1 VEHASAAFLASLG
14 SSLASCSE
22 LDGAF
27 SRPDVVACAEVQDA
41 LVAFNAHLPPA
52 QALPL
57 EKAMA
62 LKQSALSAC
71 LDDASWAAHLG
82 SASASAKAA
91 LLSEA
96 SPGGRAFLGAIPSG
110 KTRME
115 KATFLAE
122 LRLRLGVADAPADSW
137 CSRWDGIMDLLSYH
151 AGSCIA
157 GGERTQR
164 HHAVRDVVFTWA
176 AKAGLHPEKERPSLL
191 LPQHPDDM
199 RTAHRRPAD
208 VYLPALAGSPAA
220 LDFAVT
226 AHQRPE
232 TLALASNQTGATADA
247 YARHKESHLNTAA
260 LCASQG
266 VAFVPMVAETT
277 GLWETGAARVLRHIA
292 AAAAARSGDSADIAY
307 STLLQE
313 LSVVIRS
320 FRARAALR
328 RRSEA
333 AAE

>member
-1 VEHASAAFLASLG
+1 M
-14 SSLASCSE
+14 
-22 LDGAF
+22 
-27 SRPDVVACAEVQDA
+27 
-41 LVAFNAHLPPA
+41 LV
-52 QALPL
+52 
-57 EKAMA
+57 
-62 LKQSALSAC
+62 
-71 LDDASWAAHLG
+71 D
-82 SASASAKAA
+82 
-91 LLSEA
+91 
-96 SPGGRAFLGAIPSG
+96 
-110 KTRME
+110 
-115 KATFLAE
+115 
-122 LRLRLGVADAPADSW
+122 
-137 CSRWDGIMDLLSYH
+137 IMDMLSHH

-232 TLALASNQTGATADA
+232 TLALASNQTGAAADA